1 MTTEVA
7 TAACHLD
14 TQWLG
19 FWGEEPTGTA
29 CGEPSFATLSLA
41 CVHEH
46 IDTERICWG
55 CAADVQQAKGML
67 TCKRCWDSD
76 QRHACYVLAVID
88 WDSGEK
94 TIVQEPPSAL
104 SGTGEDGES

>member
-1 MTTEVA
+1 MDTETA
-7 TAACHLD
+7 TVLCNLD

-19 FWGEEPTGTA
+19 FWGER
-29 CGEPSFATLSLA
+29 PSGIA

-46 IDTERICWG
+46 IDTERICSG
-55 CAADVQQAKGML
+55 CAVDVQMANGML

-76 QRHACYVLAVID
+76 QRHPCYMLVVID

-94 TIVQEPPSAL
+94 TIAQEPNRA
-104 SGTGEDGES
+104 